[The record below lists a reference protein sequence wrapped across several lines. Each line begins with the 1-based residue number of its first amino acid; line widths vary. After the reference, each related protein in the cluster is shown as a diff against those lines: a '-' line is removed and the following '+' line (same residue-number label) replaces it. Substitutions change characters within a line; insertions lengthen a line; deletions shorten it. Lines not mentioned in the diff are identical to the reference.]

1 MTRYLLAAF
10 LAVAA
15 PAIAL
20 SPVPAYAQSKAERP
34 AANQVRLSL
43 LVVHATDSESGVDPA
58 LGKLAKSFSHFK
70 YKGYRLLAQ
79 HDADVRVN
87 QDQSFSIEGGRTVL
101 LTVLSKEDSDAR
113 VRVQVTGKGGKIL
126 DTTVKVNRDGTFI
139 VAGPQYK
146 DGILMLPLKASY

>member
-1 MTRYLLAAF
+1 MMRCLLAACLATAVPAF
-10 LAVAA
+10 LFL
-15 PAIAL
+15 PE
-20 SPVPAYAQSKAERP
+20 PAYAQSKADRP

-43 LVVHATDSESGVDPA
+43 LVVHATDGEDGVDPA

-79 HDADVRVN
+79 HHADVRVN
-87 QDQSFSIEGGRTVL
+87 QDQSFTIEGGRTVL
-101 LTVLSKEDSDAR
+101 LTVLARDDESAR

-126 DTTVKVNRDGTFI
+126 DTTVKVTRDGTFI
-139 VAGPQYK
+139 VAGPKHK